1 MSRYSLKFV
10 PNATAI
16 NCEKTKA
23 YCKYLNL
30 DLKDKCCNFAVDKE
44 DLDCSKRL
52 AEMLLKESPILMQA
66 NIDLVIQKSE

>member
-1 MSRYSLKFV
+1 MRKYSLKFV
-10 PNATAI
+10 PNATAV

-30 DLKDKCCNFAVDKE
+30 DLEDKCCNFAVDKE

-52 AEMLLKESPILMQA
+52 AEMILKESPILMQA
-66 NIDLVIQKSE
+66 NISLVVLKWE